1 MKLMHV
7 STHKAL
13 LLSEIEILGTGFFG
27 HEKRPKAMELRL
39 WRKVVISVDEDFKYF
54 KTFETFDVKLVGL
67 F

>member
-39 WRKVVISVDEDFKYF
+39 WRKVVIFVDDDFILQNF
-54 KTFETFDVKLVGL
+54 
-67 F
+67 